1 MKKFMVLYM
10 ANAADFERMM
20 KEFHPRTA
28 EEGDGGVDEMDGR
41 P

>member
-20 KEFHPRTA
+20 KEVHSRAA
-28 EEGDGGVDEMDGR
+28 EERHGGVDEMDGR